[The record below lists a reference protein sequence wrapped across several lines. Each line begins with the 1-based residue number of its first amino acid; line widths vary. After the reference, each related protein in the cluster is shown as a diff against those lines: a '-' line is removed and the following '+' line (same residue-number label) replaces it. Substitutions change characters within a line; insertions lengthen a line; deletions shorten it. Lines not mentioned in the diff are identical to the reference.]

1 MHSQDEI
8 HDLILRLKD
17 YYPHRADEASDI
29 LLHEYNFPMQLAA
42 SIMHIVR
49 MLVEKNN
56 CLMWP
61 YYDAR
66 FVLFHVN

>member
-1 MHSQDEI
+1 MHSQEEMN
-8 HDLILRLKD
+8 DLIIRLKD

-56 CLMWP
+56 CMLWP
-61 YYDAR
+61 PFDASNL
-66 FVLFHVN
+66 LFYVN